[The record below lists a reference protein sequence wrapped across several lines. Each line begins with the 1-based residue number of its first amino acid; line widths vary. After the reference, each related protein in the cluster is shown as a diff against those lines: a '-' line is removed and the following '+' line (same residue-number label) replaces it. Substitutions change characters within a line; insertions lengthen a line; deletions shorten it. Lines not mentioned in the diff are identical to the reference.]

1 MGASL
6 RYLRFD
12 APFGFMPL
20 LALSTTVCALV
31 LPGGLH
37 RAAQG
42 RAGPRSGCATMKL
55 QGNEERGA
63 LEERNSIVDQPGRA
77 GRFRDTLSNFEADA
91 DWLGFIGNRVLDA
104 VDDSLHRESYLDDDN
119 APSAAKK
126 RVVVLGSGWGAN
138 AVLSQLK
145 NANCD
150 VQVVSPRNYFLFTP
164 MLAGA
169 ALALTLTLTLT
180 LTPTLTLTATLTL
193 TLTRRGAGHARA
205 ALHHRAHTRGA
216 P

>member
-1 MGASL
+1 
-6 RYLRFD
+6 
-12 APFGFMPL
+12 
-20 LALSTTVCALV
+20 
-31 LPGGLH
+31 
-37 RAAQG
+37 
-42 RAGPRSGCATMKL
+42 MKL

-169 ALALTLTLTLT
+169 APALTLTLTLT